1 MSNIFG
7 LNAVIEQIKKN
18 KNQVIVVHV
27 YKDNKNFINFLKT
40 NNVKLKIHHDKS
52 WFNKFNK
59 NLNHQFVV
67 AEISVSS
74 KSKNLD
80 FFLTNNKNKKS
91 IILMLDSIQDP
102 HNFGAI
108 LRTCDAL
115 GIDAVIYKDDNQA
128 QINDFVIKTSMGAV
142 NNLNLFKVT
151 NFVRTIEL
159 LKKSGYL
166 IYASTLNEKAID
178 NTKVNYNDKTVIIIG
193 NEHSGISKLTEKNS
207 DELITINMYGN
218 VQSLNVSVAAGI
230 LIYEAK
236 NKIFKNN

>member
-1 MSNIFG
+1 
-7 LNAVIEQIKKN
+7 
-18 KNQVIVVHV
+18 
-27 YKDNKNFINFLKT
+27 
-40 NNVKLKIHHDKS
+40 
-52 WFNKFNK
+52 
-59 NLNHQFVV
+59 
-67 AEISVSS
+67 
-74 KSKNLD
+74 
-80 FFLTNNKNKKS
+80 
-91 IILMLDSIQDP
+91 MLDSFQDP

-151 NFVRTIEL
+151 NFARTIEL

>member
-236 NKIFKNN
+236 IKIFKNN

>member
-7 LNAVIEQIKKN
+7 INPITEQIKKN
-18 KNQVIVVHV
+18 KNQIIIVHV
-27 YKDNKNFINFLKT
+27 YKDNKKFINFLKI
-40 NNVKLKIHHDKS
+40 NNVKLRVHHDKS
-52 WFNKFNK
+52 WFNKFDK
-59 NLNHQFVV
+59 NLNHQFAV
-67 AEISVSS
+67 AEINVSS
-74 KSKNLD
+74 KTKNLD
-80 FFLTNNKNKKS
+80 YFLTNNKNTKS

-115 GIDAVIYKDDNQA
+115 GVDAVIYKDDNQT
-128 QINDFVIKTSMGAV
+128 QINDFVTKTSMGAV

-151 NFVRTIEL
+151 NIARAIEL
-159 LKKSGYL
+159 LKKSGYW
-166 IYASTLNEKAID
+166 IYASTLNKKAID
-178 NTKVNYNDKTVIIIG
+178 NTKVNYNDKTVIIVG

-236 NKIFKNN
+236 NKIFKNK

>member
-7 LNAVIEQIKKN
+7 LNAVVEQIKKN
-18 KNQVIVVHV
+18 KNQIIIVHV
-27 YKDNKNFINFLKT
+27 YKDNKKLINFLKT
-40 NNVKLKIHHDKS
+40 NNIKLKIHHDKS
-52 WFNKFNK
+52 WFNKFDK

-67 AEISVSS
+67 AEINTSV
-74 KSKNLD
+74 KTNNLE
-80 FFLTNNKNKKS
+80 FFLTNNKHKKS

-108 LRTCDAL
+108 LRTCDAF
-115 GIDAVIYKDDNQA
+115 GVDAVIYKDDNQT
-128 QINDFVIKTSMGAV
+128 QINDFVTKTSMGAV

-151 NFVRTIEL
+151 NFARTIEL
-159 LKKSGYL
+159 LKKSGYW
-166 IYASTLNEKAID
+166 IYASTLNKKAID
-178 NTKVNYNDKTVIIIG
+178 NTKVNYNDKTVIIVG
-193 NEHSGISKLTEKNS
+193 NEHSGISKLTKKNS

-236 NKIFKNN
+236 NKIFKCN

>member
-7 LNAVIEQIKKN
+7 INPITEQIKKN
-18 KNQVIVVHV
+18 KNQIIIVHV
-27 YKDNKNFINFLKT
+27 YKDNKKFINFLKI
-40 NNVKLKIHHDKS
+40 NNVKLRVHHDKS
-52 WFNKFNK
+52 WFNKFDK
-59 NLNHQFVV
+59 NLNHQFAV
-67 AEISVSS
+67 AEINVSS
-74 KSKNLD
+74 KTKNLD
-80 FFLTNNKNKKS
+80 YFLTNNKNTKS

-115 GIDAVIYKDDNQA
+115 GVDAVIYKDDNQT
-128 QINDFVIKTSMGAV
+128 QINDFVTKTSMGAV

>member
-7 LNAVIEQIKKN
+7 LNAVTEQIKKN
-18 KNQVIVVHV
+18 KNQIIIVHIH
-27 YKDNKNFINFLKT
+27 KDNKNFINFLKT

-52 WFNKFNK
+52 WFNKFDK

-74 KSKNLD
+74 KTKNLE
-80 FFLTNNKNKKS
+80 FFLANNKHKKS
-91 IILMLDSIQDP
+91 IILMLDSIHDP

-115 GIDAVIYKDDNQA
+115 GIDAVIYKEDNQT

-151 NFVRTIEL
+151 NFARTIQL
-159 LKKSGYL
+159 LKKSGYW
-166 IYASTLNEKAID
+166 IYASTLNKKAID
-178 NTKVNYNDKTVIIIG
+178 NSKVNYNNKTAIIVG

-218 VQSLNVSVAAGI
+218 VQSLNVSVATGI